1 MESTKQYLRTPKGKS
16 EQADWEGESL
26 LREQLTQSWVSC
38 VVYFSFHS
46 PSLDFRAAQV
56 MELLLGLGGL
66 KAKRNFSQTQRYWEG
81 WGSLPDGECGR
92 SPLGFVFPF
101 IFLFLLFFFL
111 HCWPCSL
118 AGQLQMRP
126 DRKYR
131 HASESLWV
139 WFPIIA
145 IKQTPLKMSHTDV
158 LVSQC
163 W

>member
-1 MESTKQYLRTPKGKS
+1 MESTKQYLRTRKGKS

-46 PSLDFRAAQV
+46 PSLDFRAAQI

-101 IFLFLLFFFL
+101 IFLFLLFSFSFYTAG
-111 HCWPCSL
+111 L
-118 AGQLQMRP
+118 APWQGSYKCVQIENTGMPQRVC
-126 DRKYR
+126 
-131 HASESLWV
+131 E
-139 WFPIIA
+139 FG
-145 IKQTPLKMSHTDV
+145 
-158 LVSQC
+158 SQSSQ
-163 W
+163 